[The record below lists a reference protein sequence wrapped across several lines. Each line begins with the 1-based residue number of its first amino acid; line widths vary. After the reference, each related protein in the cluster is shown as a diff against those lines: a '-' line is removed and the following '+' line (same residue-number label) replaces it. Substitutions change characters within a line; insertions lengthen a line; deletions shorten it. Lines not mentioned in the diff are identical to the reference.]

1 MSLKKETQRLKPLV
15 FLFSFLILLL
25 SGIDGGIAMGWQ
37 LQNMSKE
44 HREIF
49 LYLPGSKKPQTKVV
63 PPHTSVTIPGT
74 TGLEVVDG
82 KTGQKLVNPQ
92 GKNMWITPEGHIRM
106 R

>member
-1 MSLKKETQRLKPLV
+1 MRTFFALSFILASILV
-15 FLFSFLILLL
+15 MASI
-25 SGIDGGIAMGWQ
+25 SWAAAWQ

-49 LYLPGSKKPQTKVV
+49 LYLPGSKKPQTKIV

>member
-1 MSLKKETQRLKPLV
+1 MSFKSETPRLIRRV
-15 FLFSFLILLL
+15 FLFSLLILLL
-25 SGIDGGIAMGWQ
+25 WGIKGGLAMAWQ

-49 LYLPGSKKPQTKVV
+49 LYLPGSKKPQTKIV